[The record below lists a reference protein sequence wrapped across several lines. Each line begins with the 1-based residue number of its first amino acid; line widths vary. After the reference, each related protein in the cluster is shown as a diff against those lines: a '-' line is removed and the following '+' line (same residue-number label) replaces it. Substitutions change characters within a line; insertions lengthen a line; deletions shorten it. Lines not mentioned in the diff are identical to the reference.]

1 LDLTGNS
8 ENLSNIRLQNHKER
22 SFGRSSFLY
31 FIARLNFHKTV
42 EVLWNFR
49 VCRKGKM
56 KVEMEAEMKV
66 DLETFHYNPII
77 SKKPILEVNP
87 K

>member
-1 LDLTGNS
+1 MEL
-8 ENLSNIRLQNHKER
+8 LS
-22 SFGRSSFLY
+22 
-31 FIARLNFHKTV
+31 AP
-42 EVLWNFR
+42 
-49 VCRKGKM
+49 KGKM